1 MICDCCGG
9 RGQVIDR
16 ITGRWV
22 NCPKCQSL
30 INEVKNTT
38 NNIAE
43 SSITPNMLDIL
54 KIPKVYKDIKYSAEL
69 ILSHDRFFRVTDL
82 HELANICDKIRDT
95 LNYGDLPTYSYYI
108 HCPPVIDINVWVY
121 TLQRIAITKNIST
134 VPYITINELTMYI
147 DDMGYKPEYIDYIN
161 AKLCILDVSARLT
174 QISASTL
181 ADLLNVRA
189 KKGLPTI
196 VTGYWGA
203 DTLING
209 TSAMRYLITDDE
221 YHLNVLHGNSV
232 HYKSGRQKYN
242 NVVQTKSN
250 DVKSDDIASATL
262 KYM

>member
-9 RGQVIDR
+9 KGQVIDR

-30 INEVKNTT
+30 INEVKNTI
-38 NNIAE
+38 NNIVE

-54 KIPKVYKDIKYSAEL
+54 KIPKVYRDIKYSKDL
-69 ILSHDRFFRVTDL
+69 FISRSKQFRVSDIENL
-82 HELANICDKIRDT
+82 VDICDKIRDT
-95 LNYGDLPTYSYYI
+95 LLYGDLPTYSYYI
-108 HCPPVIDINVWVY
+108 HCPPVIDINIWVY
-121 TLQRIAITKNIST
+121 TLQKIALSKNLTT

-147 DDMGYKPEYIDYIN
+147 DDMGYKPEYVDYIN

-203 DTLING
+203 DTLMNG
-209 TSAMRYLITDDE
+209 ASAMRYLITDDE

-242 NVVQTKSN
+242 DVVQAKS
-250 DVKSDDIASATL
+250 VEIKPDDIASASS